1 MKTTLLIVAHPHFNE
16 SVTSQHITQFLQS
29 TSEAANGIISIR
41 IISEL
46 YPDGKIDVTEEQKAL
61 LEAENVVLLFPFYW
75 YNVPAILKLWM
86 DEVLEYGF
94 AYGKTGDKLK
104 GKNLLLSLST
114 GGPEEAYQ
122 PGGRNN
128 NYIADYLLPM
138 KQTAFLTGMNFLE
151 PLVSYGMVNI
161 KGIDIDKAPVIEK
174 AKTHA
179 LKLYEILQVL

>member
-1 MKTTLLIVAHPHFNE
+1 MKNTLVIVAHRQFSG
-16 SVTSQHITQFLQS
+16 SVTGKTIVEQLQEH
-29 TSEAANGIISIR
+29 TRTANNNISFR
-41 IISEL
+41 ILDEI
-46 YPDGKIDVTEEQKAL
+46 YPDYRIDVKAEQKAL
-61 LEAENVVLLFPFYW
+61 LEADNVVLLFPFYW

-128 NYIADYLLPM
+128 HYIADFLLPM
-138 KQTAFLTGMNFLE
+138 KQTAFLTGMHFLE
-151 PLVSYGMVNI
+151 PQVCFGMVNI
-161 KGIDIDKAPVIEK
+161 KGIDSDRAPVIEK
-174 AKTHA
+174 AKAHA
-179 LKLYEILQVL
+179 LKLYEILQTL